1 LSSQSLRTQLTPE
14 MQITPSILALDVGER
29 RIGVAIA
36 SLEARLARPLT
47 TLLHDDGLL
56 AGLEKIIAEENV
68 QLLVVGYPRNM
79 SGDTTAQTRVIEEFT
94 EELKRKLDLPVEY
107 QDEALTSQK
116 AETELEARGGTYQ
129 KGDIDALA
137 ATYIL
142 EDYLIEHGRSING

>member
-1 LSSQSLRTQLTPE
+1 

-68 QLLVVGYPRNM
+68 QLLVVGYPRNR
-79 SGDTTAQTRVIEEFT
+79 GIHRGT
-94 EELKRKLDLPVEY
+94 
-107 QDEALTSQK
+107 K
-116 AETELEARGGTYQ
+116 AKAGFAR
-129 KGDIDALA
+129 
-137 ATYIL
+137 
-142 EDYLIEHGRSING
+142 